1 MLQQNHGDID
11 NIWKIVKQ
19 VRKKFLTVIVDTECQ
34 DIVNQ
39 IASENIKAIIDDVQ
53 KYLTINAMDYDS
65 HENVTENI
73 LHIGAEM
80 FTYLSFC
87 PPKNLI
93 KFYKE
98 LLLQGS
104 TKDIILAMTN
114 IMKTGRNSEKS
125 TATIIWNKI
134 EKKMKNLKYR

>member
-39 IASENIKAIIDDVQ
+39 IASENVKAIIDDVQ

-65 HENVTENI
+65 HENATENI
-73 LHIGAEM
+73 LQWL
-80 FTYLSFC
+80 FS
-87 PPKNLI
+87 
-93 KFYKE
+93 
-98 LLLQGS
+98 
-104 TKDIILAMTN
+104 
-114 IMKTGRNSEKS
+114 
-125 TATIIWNKI
+125 
-134 EKKMKNLKYR
+134 